1 MAIALVCTELPV
13 MPDAITKVYAD
24 EEEGTNTATETAVD
38 LATKYYGYIENDYPY
53 LGKYKS
59 GVDTIV
65 LSSYES
71 QRGDIVLEWP
81 GVTDAAC
88 YDIFRNGKRITS
100 IPADTQMSYDDG
112 AVEGSMTYNYVVFA
126 RNNDD
131 EIVGTS
137 NVISAATREAMAVSS
152 SISLDSDKTVFSLEI
167 ADDDNSLSRMRVLPV
182 TR

>member
-1 MAIALVCTELPV
+1 MKRKGLFRSVIAMVLAITMVCTELPV

-24 EEEGTNTATETAVD
+24 EEEGTNTASETAVD

-81 GVTDAAC
+81 GAAK
-88 YDIFRNGKRITS
+88 G
-100 IPADTQMSYDDG
+100 
-112 AVEGSMTYNYVVFA
+112 
-126 RNNDD
+126 
-131 EIVGTS
+131 
-137 NVISAATREAMAVSS
+137 
-152 SISLDSDKTVFSLEI
+152 FSLEI
-167 ADDDNSLSRMRVLPV
+167 VAAAPARCPPAENPAA
-182 TR
+182 TI